1 MSRYSVSFTS
11 AALKELNKL
20 DRPLRLRILATV
32 ALLEENPRP
41 DGVKK
46 LAGDNNAWRIR
57 IGDYRVLYEIHD
69 GKLLVVI
76 FRAAHR
82 RGVYGR
88 R

>member
-46 LAGDNNAWRIR
+46 LAGDKNAWRIR
-57 IGDYRVLYEIHD
+57 VGDYRVLYEIHD